1 MTIPF
6 EFFIDGPPVSQ
17 QTRRRSR
24 LREWKQELHRTAS
37 RSWDADQPVEGPV
50 AVTITYF
57 FDGVSGD
64 IDNIPKPILDALKG
78 MVYADDR
85 QVFDLVCRKRDLTD
99 LQVREP
105 SQDLYEYIANTKQ
118 FLHISVVN
126 LLNFEVAL

>member
-1 MTIPF
+1 
-6 EFFIDGPPVSQ
+6 
-17 QTRRRSR
+17 
-24 LREWKQELHRTAS
+24 
-37 RSWDADQPVEGPV
+37 
-50 AVTITYF
+50 
-57 FDGVSGD
+57 
-64 IDNIPKPILDALKG
+64 